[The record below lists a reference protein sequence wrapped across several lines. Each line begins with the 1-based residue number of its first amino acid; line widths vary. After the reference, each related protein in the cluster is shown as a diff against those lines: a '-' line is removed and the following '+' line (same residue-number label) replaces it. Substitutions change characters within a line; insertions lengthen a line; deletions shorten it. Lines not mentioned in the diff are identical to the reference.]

1 MAKLPHSLAAW
12 PSVSFSAV
20 VKDELER
27 LDTGTLPLDKATQ
40 QGGYVDDSSIT
51 CTILK
56 IKDKKDC
63 ITIKTGIFFTEIL
76 ICCGCG
82 DDPVPENTYCE
93 LVVTLDKKNA
103 EAAFDIIKTD

>member
-1 MAKLPHSLAAW
+1 MTKLPLSLSAW
-12 PSVSFSAV
+12 PSASFSTV
-20 VKDELER
+20 VKNELER
-27 LDTGTLPLDKATQ
+27 LNTGTLPLDKATQ

-56 IKDKKDC
+56 IKDKKNC

-82 DDPVPENTYCE
+82 SDPVAENTYCE
-93 LVVTLDKKNA
+93 LLVSLDKKMLRRYL
-103 EAAFDIIKTD
+103 IKTD